1 MKANSFGAGNNILD
15 NSFTIQS
22 SPQLLALLRL
32 PGFEVMT
39 CSGKQPTVEALI
51 ICISPPVVI
60 EDKGILHVCNLI
72 FMHQGQTK
80 QTKIYSFS
88 VRQDFQCGQIYPFLI
103 SESDK
108 TNGTDCNLLSS

>member
-1 MKANSFGAGNNILD
+1 MPQECPPDDKKKKNYMKANSFGADNNILD

-51 ICISPPVVI
+51 ICISPPRCDRGQRDSTCVQPHI
-60 EDKGILHVCNLI
+60 YAPGTNKTDKNI
-72 FMHQGQTK
+72 
-80 QTKIYSFS
+80 
-88 VRQDFQCGQIYPFLI
+88 
-103 SESDK
+103 
-108 TNGTDCNLLSS
+108 